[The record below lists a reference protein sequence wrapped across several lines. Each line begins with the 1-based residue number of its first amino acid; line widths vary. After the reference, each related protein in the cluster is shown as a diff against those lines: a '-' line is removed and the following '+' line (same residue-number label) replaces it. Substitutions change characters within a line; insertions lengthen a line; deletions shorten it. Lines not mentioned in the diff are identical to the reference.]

1 MEGTSLVDLI
11 DYGFEPN
18 ASAGVTIFCKVCDL
32 PPAQAVID
40 NLDQA
45 VTWANEHHEE
55 CH

>member
-1 MEGTSLVDLI
+1 MDLTY
-11 DYGFEPN
+11 YGFEPN
-18 ASAGVTIFCKVCDL
+18 ASAGVNIFCKVCDSDDE
-32 PPAQAVID
+32 QAVID